1 MKADKLLV
9 KVSLKD
15 TQLLHK
21 IFTEFSA
28 GYARFNNFYS
38 SYLKVKKQSEI
49 AQVLGDKGNELY

>member
-1 MKADKLLV
+1 MKADKLLA

-38 SYLKVKKQSEI
+38 SYLRSKKQSE
-49 AQVLGDKGNELY
+49 VG